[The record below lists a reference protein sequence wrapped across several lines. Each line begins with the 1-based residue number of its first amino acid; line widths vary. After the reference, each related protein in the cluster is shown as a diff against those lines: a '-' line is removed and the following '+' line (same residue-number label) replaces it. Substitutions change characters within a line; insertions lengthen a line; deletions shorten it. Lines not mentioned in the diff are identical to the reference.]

1 MNLRRD
7 IFSRLETWKDNP
19 TRKPLIIHG
28 ARQIGKTWTMRHFG
42 ETHYRNVAYFNF
54 EASPELS
61 AEFEKTK
68 DVKRLLAT
76 LSLFHGAPIEPRGTL
91 VIFDE
96 IQECNAALNSLKY
109 FCEDAPEYHVM
120 AAGSLL
126 GVALASGDGFPVGK
140 TDFLQMYP
148 VTFKEFLNA
157 ADKTLHDFIDGIT
170 SLEPLPEFALA
181 RLEEHFRRYQVCG
194 GMPAAMVDMLSGK
207 NIEEIEQIL
216 KSILTAYALD
226 FSKHAPGREIPRITA
241 VWDSIPSQLAR
252 ENRKFL
258 YKNIKPGARAREYE
272 DALLWLKQAG
282 LTYQV
287 FCASRPGL
295 PISAYDDLSAFK
307 IYMFDTALLRVKAGL
322 SHEILLSDNPLFREF
337 KGAMAENQVLQ
348 SLVTQFDTLPRYW
361 VSSGTA
367 EVDFI
372 LQTATDVIPIEVK
385 AATNTSGKSLKVYC
399 DKFSPARAV
408 IYSRHNL
415 KKEPMLL
422 HIPIYLADWTARWL
436 AL

>member
-1 MNLRRD
+1 M
-7 IFSRLETWKDNP
+7 
-19 TRKPLIIHG
+19 
-28 ARQIGKTWTMRHFG
+28 
-42 ETHYRNVAYFNF
+42 
-54 EASPELS
+54 
-61 AEFEKTK
+61 
-68 DVKRLLAT
+68 
-76 LSLFHGAPIEPRGTL
+76 
-91 VIFDE
+91 
-96 IQECNAALNSLKY
+96 
-109 FCEDAPEYHVM
+109 
-120 AAGSLL
+120 
-126 GVALASGDGFPVGK
+126 ASGDGFPVGK

-194 GMPAAMVDMLSGK
+194 GMPAAMANMLSGK

-258 YKNIKPGARAREYE
+258 YKNVKPGARAREYE

-282 LTYQV
+282 LTHQV

-322 SHEILLSDNPLFREF
+322 SHEVLLSDNPLFREF
-337 KGAMAENQVLQ
+337 KGAMAENQILQ

-367 EVDFI
+367 EVDFL

-399 DKFSPARAV
+399 DKFSPAKAV
-408 IYSRHNL
+408 IYSRNNL
-415 KKEPMLL
+415 KKEPTLL
-422 HIPIYLADWTARWL
+422 HIPIYIADWTARWL
-436 AL
+436 TL

>member
-7 IFSRLETWKDNP
+7 IFSRLETWKDTP

-68 DVKRLLAT
+68 DVKRLLTT
-76 LSLFHGAPIEPRGTL
+76 LSLFHGAPIEPKETL
-91 VIFDE
+91 IIFDE

-194 GMPAAMVDMLSGK
+194 GMPAAMANMLSGK

-258 YKNIKPGARAREYE
+258 YKNVKPGARAREYE

-282 LTYQV
+282 LTHQV

-322 SHEILLSDNPLFREF
+322 SHEVLLSDNPLFREF
-337 KGAMAENQVLQ
+337 KGAMAENQILQ

-367 EVDFI
+367 EVDFL

-399 DKFSPARAV
+399 DKFSPAKAV
-408 IYSRHNL
+408 IYSRNNL
-415 KKEPMLL
+415 KKEPTLL
-422 HIPIYLADWTARWL
+422 HIPIYIADWTARWL
-436 AL
+436 TL

>member
-1 MNLRRD
+1 
-7 IFSRLETWKDNP
+7 
-19 TRKPLIIHG
+19 
-28 ARQIGKTWTMRHFG
+28 MRHFG

-68 DVKRLLAT
+68 DVKRLLTT
-76 LSLFHGAPIEPRGTL
+76 LSLFHGAPIEPKETL
-91 VIFDE
+91 IIFDE

-194 GMPAAMVDMLSGK
+194 GMPAAMANMLSGK

-258 YKNIKPGARAREYE
+258 YKNVKPGARAREYE

-282 LTYQV
+282 LTHQV

-322 SHEILLSDNPLFREF
+322 SHEVLLSDNPLFREF
-337 KGAMAENQVLQ
+337 KGAMAENQILQ

-367 EVDFI
+367 EVDFL

-399 DKFSPARAV
+399 DKFSPAKAV
-408 IYSRHNL
+408 IYSRNNL
-415 KKEPMLL
+415 KKEPTLL
-422 HIPIYLADWTARWL
+422 HIPIYIADWTARWL
-436 AL
+436 TL

>member
-1 MNLRRD
+1 MQCR
-7 IFSRLETWKDNP
+7 IE
-19 TRKPLIIHG
+19 LI
-28 ARQIGKTWTMRHFG
+28 
-42 ETHYRNVAYFNF
+42 
-54 EASPELS
+54 
-61 AEFEKTK
+61 
-68 DVKRLLAT
+68 
-76 LSLFHGAPIEPRGTL
+76 
-91 VIFDE
+91 E
-96 IQECNAALNSLKY
+96 I

-194 GMPAAMVDMLSGK
+194 GMPAAMANMLSGK

-258 YKNIKPGARAREYE
+258 YKNVKPGARAREYE

-282 LTYQV
+282 LTHQV

-322 SHEILLSDNPLFREF
+322 SHEVLLSDNPLFREF
-337 KGAMAENQVLQ
+337 KGAMAENQILQ

-367 EVDFI
+367 EVDFL

-399 DKFSPARAV
+399 DKFSPRQSGNLFPQQPEKRADTATHTDIHCRLDCPLAYIMTV
-408 IYSRHNL
+408 NISDLKPHTQSFQRGDVAPCGGLEDGEAEKVYHGIYVVEDVRL
-415 KKEPMLL
+415 
-422 HIPIYLADWTARWL
+422 D
-436 AL
+436 ALIHFPCRRAGEK